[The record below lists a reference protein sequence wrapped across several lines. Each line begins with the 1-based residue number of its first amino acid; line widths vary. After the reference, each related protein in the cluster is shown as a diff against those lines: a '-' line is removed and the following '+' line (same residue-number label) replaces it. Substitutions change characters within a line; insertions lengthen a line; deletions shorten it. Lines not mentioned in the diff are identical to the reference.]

1 MYSAKCDITM
11 EIGNFEDGVFVPM
24 ASHSYVGGVDNISKF
39 EAHKGAITNA
49 MKKCASMFGIASDI
63 YKGISDPDLIENGGQ
78 VYEEVVETYT
88 DKAVPTVQTEED
100 EPLPITE
107 RGDIFSQLLTELNSV
122 KDKDTYM
129 KAKDMM
135 DSVSSDLEPEQLEM
149 AVKALVDLAKKYGK

>member
-1 MYSAKCDITM
+1 
-11 EIGNFEDGVFVPM
+11 
-24 ASHSYVGGVDNISKF
+24 
-39 EAHKGAITNA
+39 
-49 MKKCASMFGIASDI
+49 MFGIASDI